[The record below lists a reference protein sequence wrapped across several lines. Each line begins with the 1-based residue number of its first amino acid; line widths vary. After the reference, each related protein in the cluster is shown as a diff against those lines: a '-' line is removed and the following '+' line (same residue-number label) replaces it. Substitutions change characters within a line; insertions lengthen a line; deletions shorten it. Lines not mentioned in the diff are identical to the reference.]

1 MGRGTIPVRRWA
13 GFFFLAV
20 PAVTCDNRRVA
31 KNKLLLATYLVDKG
45 LMTQEQ
51 VESVVREQA
60 KALPGM
66 RDQFGKI
73 AVRMG
78 FITAPVLEKAV
89 KEKEKEES
97 GK

>member
-1 MGRGTIPVRRWA
+1 
-13 GFFFLAV
+13 
-20 PAVTCDNRRVA
+20 VA
-31 KNKLLLATYLVDKG
+31 KHRLLLATYLVDKG
-45 LMTQEQ
+45 YMTQEQ
-51 VESVVREQA
+51 AEAVVREQA

-66 RDQFGKI
+66 REQFGKI

-78 FITAPVLEKAV
+78 FITSPSLEKAV

>member
-1 MGRGTIPVRRWA
+1 M
-13 GFFFLAV
+13 
-20 PAVTCDNRRVA
+20 
-31 KNKLLLATYLVDKG
+31 LATYLVDKG
-45 LMTQEQ
+45 YMTAEQ
-51 VESVVREQA
+51 AEAVVREQV

-78 FITAPVLEKAV
+78 FITAPNLEKAIQQ
-89 KEKEKEES
+89 KEKEET